1 MSQKSHNEI
10 IAESWR
16 LLDEA
21 LVYYGDKAVGM
32 KAANDNTRDELNY
45 SHVFTR
51 DFSIAA
57 IALLLDGK
65 HDTVKNFLEIVASLQ
80 GQDVHM
86 DCYRL
91 SHGMMPAS
99 FAVETD
105 QNGEEKLEADFGAS
119 AIARVVPLDAP
130 LWWLYILRIY
140 RKVTGDDEF
149 VHSEPIQACIERVL
163 KLYLTS
169 HFEMLPTLL
178 VPDGSY
184 MIDRRLAVYG
194 HPIDMQVLFLL
205 GLRSALEVLVPCDKT
220 TEWQAAI
227 EYRVGHL
234 AFHLRSLYWFDHG
247 ALNRMYRYGVEEFGE
262 GATNKFNLQPDSIP
276 DWVREWMPK
285 DGGYFLGN
293 LGPGRC
299 DFRWFAH
306 GNLLAILSGL
316 TLEEQTDGILKL
328 LYEKKGTLLGDMPLA
343 LVYPAFE
350 GEAWRLQTGGDQKNT
365 PWSYHNGGHWP
376 FLLWM
381 LVAAAMKGGKPSLVK
396 GLVESSA
403 ATLQRDS
410 WPEYY
415 DGTRGQLIG
424 KEARFKQTWSIAG
437 VLIADLI
444 QNNPSLISNLCF
456 EETIPSAT
464 CTISGVLVPSID
476 DEVID
481 KKSE

>member
-1 MSQKSHNEI
+1 MNQKSHKEI
-10 IAESWR
+10 IAECR
-16 LLDEA
+16 LLLDEA
-21 LVYYGDKAVGM
+21 LVYYEGKAVGM
-32 KAANDNTRDELNY
+32 KAANDETRDELNY
-45 SHVFTR
+45 GHVFTR
-51 DFSIAA
+51 DFAVAA

-65 HDTVKNFLEIVASLQ
+65 FDTVKNFLEVVASLQ

-99 FAVETD
+99 FTVKKD
-105 QNGEEKLEADFGAS
+105 QDDKEHLEADFGDS

-130 LWWLYILRIY
+130 LWWLYVLRIY
-140 RKVTGDDEF
+140 KRVTGDEEF
-149 VHSEPIQACIERVL
+149 VRSKPIQACIERVL
-163 KLYLTS
+163 NLYLTS

-178 VPDGSY
+178 VPDGCY

-194 HPIDMQVLFLL
+194 HPIDMQVLFII
-205 GLRSALEVLVPCDKT
+205 GLRSAFEVIAPGEKT
-220 TEWQAAI
+220 TQWQDAI
-227 EYRVGHL
+227 EYRIGHL
-234 AFHLRSLYWFDHG
+234 AYHLRSLYWFDHN
-247 ALNRMYRYGVEEFGE
+247 ALNQMYRYGVEEFGE
-262 GATNKFNLQPDSIP
+262 GACNKFNLQPDSIP
-276 DWVREWMPK
+276 GWVREWMPK

-306 GNLLAILSGL
+306 GNLLSILSGL
-316 TLEEQTDGILKL
+316 TIDGQTDAILQL
-328 LYEKKGTLLGDMPLA
+328 LEDKRDTLLGDMPIA

-350 GEAWRLQTGGDQKNT
+350 GEAWRILTGSDLKNT

-376 FLLWM
+376 FLLWI
-381 LVAAAMKGGKPSLVK
+381 LVAAAIKGGKPSLVE
-396 GLVESSA
+396 GLVESA
-403 ATLQRDS
+403 AASLQSDS

-444 QNNPSLISNLCF
+444 QNDTSLLSHLCF

-464 CTISGVLVPSID
+464 CTVDGTLVPSPPD
-476 DEVID
+476 NG
-481 KKSE
+481 